1 MTRSNSSAVAGPSSD
16 DYGYATHDVLNQP
29 PALADYD
36 VYGSDPVLQSVVRT
50 FDAEW
55 AEQKLRDAGQVIG
68 SAHVQELARQA
79 NRQLPELR
87 THDRFGNR
95 VDRIE
100 FHPAWHELM
109 TLAMGHE
116 THALCW
122 NDPRTGA
129 QVARGALSY
138 MWNQGENGI
147 CCPISM
153 TYSAIPILRRDP
165 ARWAEWGKLLSSSR
179 YDGRQ
184 MRATEKTGATV
195 GMAMTEKQGGSDL
208 APNPDSRASQSATA
222 HASIVGHKWFFSV
235 PHSRRVS
242 YARAHR
248 RRRVV
253 LSWCPAGCRTDR
265 ATACKFSGS
274 RTSAATS
281 PMPRREVEFRGALA
295 HLLGEEG
302 HGIRTMIEMA
312 H

>member
-122 NDPRTGA
+122 NDP
-129 QVARGALSY
+129 VPARRSRAAR
-138 MWNQGENGI
+138 
-147 CCPISM
+147 CPICGIKVR
-153 TYSAIPILRRDP
+153 TAFAARSA
-165 ARWAEWGKLLSSSR
+165 
-179 YDGRQ
+179 
-184 MRATEKTGATV
+184 
-195 GMAMTEKQGGSDL
+195 
-208 APNPDSRASQSATA
+208 
-222 HASIVGHKWFFSV
+222 
-235 PHSRRVS
+235 
-242 YARAHR
+242 
-248 RRRVV
+248 
-253 LSWCPAGCRTDR
+253 
-265 ATACKFSGS
+265 
-274 RTSAATS
+274 
-281 PMPRREVEFRGALA
+281 
-295 HLLGEEG
+295 
-302 HGIRTMIEMA
+302 
-312 H
+312 

>member
-208 APNPDSRASQSATA
+208 RQTQTVARRQRRRHMVDRRPQMVLLGSAF
-222 HASIVGHKWFFSV
+222 G
-235 PHSRRVS
+235 RVS

-253 LSWCPAGCRTDR
+253 LCGARL
-265 ATACKFSGS
+265 
-274 RTSAATS
+274 AA
-281 PMPRREVEFRGALA
+281 
-295 HLLGEEG
+295 
-302 HGIRTMIEMA
+302 
-312 H
+312 

>member
-109 TLAMGHE
+109 TFAMGHE

-195 GMAMTEKQGGSDL
+195 GMAMTETRRLRSPSN
-208 APNPDSRASQSATA
+208 PNGRSGQWRRHMVDRRAQMVLLGAALGRVS
-222 HASIVGHKWFFSV
+222 
-235 PHSRRVS
+235 HSGADRCRRV
-242 YARAHR
+242 
-248 RRRVV
+248 
-253 LSWCPAGCRTDR
+253 L
-265 ATACKFSGS
+265 
-274 RTSAATS
+274 
-281 PMPRREVEFRGALA
+281 
-295 HLLGEEG
+295 
-302 HGIRTMIEMA
+302 
-312 H
+312 